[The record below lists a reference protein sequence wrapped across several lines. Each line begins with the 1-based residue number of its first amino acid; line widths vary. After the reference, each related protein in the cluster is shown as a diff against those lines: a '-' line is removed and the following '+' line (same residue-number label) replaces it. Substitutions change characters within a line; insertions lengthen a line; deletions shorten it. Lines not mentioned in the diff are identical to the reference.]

1 MNKTRRRKVR
11 VRKAA
16 ATIATLESWR
26 LSMMAATAP
35 DMERHGMAMFEID
48 ADGMH
53 SVPLDD
59 DITF

>member
-1 MNKTRRRKVR
+1 MNKARRKVR
-11 VRKAA
+11 ARKAA
-16 ATIATLESWR
+16 ASIAILESWR
-26 LSMMAATAP
+26 LSMMADAEP

-59 DITF
+59 DIMF